1 MSNADLQ
8 YLYSSCVNE
17 NKAQYYGVYST
28 VLSNEPD
35 ISNEDLRIKMYDDLK
50 NTFCDTDQSLTFYVC
65 NNRNEMNQIRP
76 SFEILQ
82 DGSHRDISEK
92 TIAQNEILAILLLSY
107 ARIVKFSHAYIYIIS
122 YPITYTNC
130 SNGLVRLSTERLN
143 NLLRA
148 TSVTIHGIEDAS
160 ALTIPPDTI
169 THTNNYK
176 PIRIYK
182 HATVFTKNTT
192 DLSVKYN
199 LDLRYNHYR
208 SIRSIIDNSLTD
220 NSDNSSSVNKVD
232 DYAYEKVCK
241 ILKTDISKEYI
252 KSILDKVNDGQH
264 LSQQESTIYKVYQLS
279 RSN

>member
-1 MSNADLQ
+1 MSNTDLQ

-35 ISNEDLRIKMYDDLK
+35 ISNEDSRRKMYDDLK
-50 NTFCDTDQSLTFYVC
+50 NTFCDTNQSLTFYVC
-65 NNRNEMNQIRP
+65 NNRNEMSQIRP
-76 SFEILQ
+76 SCEILQ
-82 DGSHRDISEK
+82 DGSYRDISEK
-92 TIAQNEILAILLLSY
+92 TIAQNDILAILLLSY
-107 ARIVKFSHAYIYIIS
+107 ARIVKFSGAHIYIIS
-122 YPITYTNC
+122 YPLTYTNC
-130 SNGLVRLSTERLN
+130 NNGLVRLSTERLN

-148 TSVTIHGIEDAS
+148 TSVTIHDVEDAS
-160 ALTIPPDTI
+160 VLTIPPDTI

-182 HATVFTKNTT
+182 HATAFTKNTT

-208 SIRSIIDNSLTD
+208 SIRSIIDNSLTY
-220 NSDNSSSVNKVD
+220 NSSSVSKVD
-232 DYAYEKVCK
+232 DSVYEKVCK
-241 ILKTDISKEYI
+241 ILKTDISKDYI
-252 KSILDKVNDGQH
+252 ESILDKVNNGQH

>member
-1 MSNADLQ
+1 MSNTDLQ
-8 YLYSSCVNE
+8 YLYSSCINE

-35 ISNEDLRIKMYDDLK
+35 ISNEDLRRKMYDDLK

-65 NNRNEMNQIRP
+65 NNRNEMSQIRP
-76 SFEILQ
+76 SYEILQ
-82 DGSHRDISEK
+82 DGSYRDISEK
-92 TIAQNEILAILLLSY
+92 TIAQNEILAIMLLSY
-107 ARIVKFSHAYIYIIS
+107 ARIVKFSCAYIYIIS
-122 YPITYTNC
+122 YPLIYTNC

-160 ALTIPPDTI
+160 TFTIPPDTI
-169 THTNNYK
+169 IHTNNYK

-182 HATVFTKNTT
+182 HATAFTKNTT

-220 NSDNSSSVNKVD
+220 NSDNSSSVSKID
-232 DYAYEKVCK
+232 DFVYEKVCK
-241 ILKTDISKEYI
+241 ILKNDISKYYI
-252 KSILDKVNDGQH
+252 ESILDKVNDGQH
-264 LSQQESTIYKVYQLS
+264 LSQQESAIYKVYQLS

>member
-1 MSNADLQ
+1 MSNTDLQ

-35 ISNEDLRIKMYDDLK
+35 ISNDDSRRKMYDDLK

-65 NNRNEMNQIRP
+65 NNRNEMSQIRP
-76 SFEILQ
+76 SCEILQ
-82 DGSHRDISEK
+82 DGSYRDISEK
-92 TIAQNEILAILLLSY
+92 TIAQNDIFVILLLSY
-107 ARIVKFSHAYIYIIS
+107 ARIVKFSRAYIYIIS
-122 YPITYTNC
+122 YPLIYTNC

-148 TSVTIHGIEDAS
+148 TSVTIHGIEDTS

-169 THTNNYK
+169 IHTNNYK

-220 NSDNSSSVNKVD
+220 NSDNSSSVSKVD
-232 DYAYEKVCK
+232 DYVYEKVCK

-252 KSILDKVNDGQH
+252 KSILDKVSDGQH
-264 LSQQESTIYKVYQLS
+264 LSQQESAIYKVYQLS
-279 RSN
+279 RSS

>member
-35 ISNEDLRIKMYDDLK
+35 ISNEDSRRKMYDDLK
-50 NTFCDTDQSLTFYVC
+50 NTFCDTNQSLTFYVC

-76 SFEILQ
+76 SGEILQ
-82 DGSHRDISEK
+82 DGSYRDIGEK

-107 ARIVKFSHAYIYIIS
+107 TRIVKFSRAYIYIIS
-122 YPITYTNC
+122 YPLTYTNC
-130 SNGLVRLSTERLN
+130 SNGLVHLSTERLN
-143 NLLRA
+143 SLLSA
-148 TSVTIHGIEDAS
+148 TSVTIRGIEDAS
-160 ALTIPPDTI
+160 SLTIPPDTV

-182 HATVFTKNTT
+182 HATAFTKNTT
-192 DLSVKYN
+192 DLSINYN

-208 SIRSIIDNSLTD
+208 SIRSIIDNSLIN
-220 NSDNSSSVNKVD
+220 NSDNNSSVSKVD
-232 DYAYEKVCK
+232 DSVYEKVCK

-252 KSILDKVNDGQH
+252 KSILDKVNAEQH
-264 LSQQESTIYKVYQLS
+264 LSQQESAIYKVYQLS

>member
-17 NKAQYYGVYST
+17 NKDQYYGVYST

-35 ISNEDLRIKMYDDLK
+35 ISNEDSRRKMYDDLK

-65 NNRNEMNQIRP
+65 NNRNEMSQIRP
-76 SFEILQ
+76 SCEILQ
-82 DGSHRDISEK
+82 DGSYRDISEK

-107 ARIVKFSHAYIYIIS
+107 ARIVKFSCAYIYIIS
-122 YPITYTNC
+122 YPLIYTNC

-182 HATVFTKNTT
+182 HATAFTKNTN
-192 DLSVKYN
+192 DLSVNYN
-199 LDLRYNHYR
+199 LDLRYNYYR
-208 SIRSIIDNSLTD
+208 SIRSIIDNSLTG
-220 NSDNSSSVNKVD
+220 NSDNSSSVSKVD
-232 DYAYEKVCK
+232 DYVYEKVCK
-241 ILKTDISKEYI
+241 ILKTDISKDYI
-252 KSILDKVNDGQH
+252 ESILDKVNDGQH

>member
-1 MSNADLQ
+1 MSNTDLQ

-76 SFEILQ
+76 SGEILQ
-82 DGSHRDISEK
+82 NGSYIDISEK
-92 TIAQNEILAILLLSY
+92 TIAQNDILAILLLSY
-107 ARIVKFSHAYIYIIS
+107 ARVVKFSRAYTYIIS
-122 YPITYTNC
+122 YPLTYTNC

-143 NLLRA
+143 SLLSA
-148 TSVTIHGIEDAS
+148 TSVAIHGVEDAS

-182 HATVFTKNTT
+182 HATAFIKNTT
-192 DLSVKYN
+192 DLSVNYN

-220 NSDNSSSVNKVD
+220 NSSSVSKVD
-232 DYAYEKVCK
+232 DYVYEKVCK

-264 LSQQESTIYKVYQLS
+264 LSQQESAIYKVYQLS

>member
-1 MSNADLQ
+1 MSNTDLQ
-8 YLYSSCVNE
+8 YLYSSCINE

-35 ISNEDLRIKMYDDLK
+35 ISNEDLRRKMYDDLK

-65 NNRNEMNQIRP
+65 NNRNEMSQIRP
-76 SFEILQ
+76 SYEILQ
-82 DGSHRDISEK
+82 DGSYRDISEK
-92 TIAQNEILAILLLSY
+92 TIAQNEILAIMLLSY
-107 ARIVKFSHAYIYIIS
+107 ARIVKFSCAYIYIIS
-122 YPITYTNC
+122 YPLIYTNC

-148 TSVTIHGIEDAS
+148 TSVTINGIEDAS

-169 THTNNYK
+169 IHTNNYK

-182 HATVFTKNTT
+182 HATAFTKNTT

-220 NSDNSSSVNKVD
+220 NSDNSSSVSKID
-232 DYAYEKVCK
+232 DFVYEKVCK
-241 ILKTDISKEYI
+241 ILKNDISKYYI
-252 KSILDKVNDGQH
+252 ESILDKVNDGQH
-264 LSQQESTIYKVYQLS
+264 LSQQESAIYKVYQLS

>member
-1 MSNADLQ
+1 MSNTDLQ

-35 ISNEDLRIKMYDDLK
+35 ISNDDSRRKMYDDLK
-50 NTFCDTDQSLTFYVC
+50 NTFCDTSQSLTFYVC

-76 SFEILQ
+76 SGEILQ
-82 DGSHRDISEK
+82 DGSYRDISEK
-92 TIAQNEILAILLLSY
+92 TIAQNDILAILLLSY
-107 ARIVKFSHAYIYIIS
+107 ARIVKFSRAYIYIIS
-122 YPITYTNC
+122 YPLTYTNC
-130 SNGLVRLSTERLN
+130 SNGLVHLSTERLN

-148 TSVTIHGIEDAS
+148 TSVTIYGIEDAS

-169 THTNNYK
+169 IHTNNYK

-232 DYAYEKVCK
+232 DYVYEKVCK

-252 KSILDKVNDGQH
+252 KSILDKVNDGQY
-264 LSQQESTIYKVYQLS
+264 LSQQESAIYKVYQLS

>member
-35 ISNEDLRIKMYDDLK
+35 ISNEDSRRNMYDDIK

-76 SFEILQ
+76 SYEILQ
-82 DGSHRDISEK
+82 DGSYRDISEK
-92 TIAQNEILAILLLSY
+92 TIAQSEILAILLLSY
-107 ARIVKFSHAYIYIIS
+107 ARIVKFSRAYIYIIS
-122 YPITYTNC
+122 YPLTYTNC
-130 SNGLVRLSTERLN
+130 SNDLVRLSTERLN

-148 TSVTIHGIEDAS
+148 TSVTIHDVEDAS
-160 ALTIPPDTI
+160 VLTIPPDTI

-182 HATVFTKNTT
+182 HATAFTKNTN
-192 DLSVKYN
+192 DLSVNYN

-208 SIRSIIDNSLTD
+208 SIRSIIDNSMTG
-220 NSDNSSSVNKVD
+220 NSDNSSSVSKVD
-232 DYAYEKVCK
+232 DYVYEKVCK
-241 ILKTDISKEYI
+241 ILKTDISKDYI
-252 KSILDKVNDGQH
+252 ESILDKVNDGQH
-264 LSQQESTIYKVYQLS
+264 LSQQENNIYKVYQLS
-279 RSN
+279 MSN

>member
-17 NKAQYYGVYST
+17 DKAQYYGVYST

-35 ISNEDLRIKMYDDLK
+35 ISNDDSRRKMYDDLK
-50 NTFCDTDQSLTFYVC
+50 NTFCDTHQSLTFYVC
-65 NNRNEMNQIRP
+65 NNRNEMIQIRP
-76 SFEILQ
+76 SYEILQ
-82 DGSHRDISEK
+82 DGSYRDISEK
-92 TIAQNEILAILLLSY
+92 TIAQNEILAIMLLSY
-107 ARIVKFSHAYIYIIS
+107 ARIVKFSCAYIYIIS
-122 YPITYTNC
+122 YPLIYTNC

-148 TSVTIHGIEDAS
+148 TSVTIRGIEDAS

-182 HATVFTKNTT
+182 HATAFTKNTT
-192 DLSVKYN
+192 DLSINYN
-199 LDLRYNHYR
+199 LDTRYNHYR

-220 NSDNSSSVNKVD
+220 NSSSVSKVD
-232 DYAYEKVCK
+232 DYVYEKVCK

-264 LSQQESTIYKVYQLS
+264 LSQQESAIYKVYQLS

>member
-1 MSNADLQ
+1 MSNTDLQ

-76 SFEILQ
+76 SGEILQ
-82 DGSHRDISEK
+82 NGSYIDISEK
-92 TIAQNEILAILLLSY
+92 TIAQNDILAILLLSY
-107 ARIVKFSHAYIYIIS
+107 ARVVKFSRAYIYIIS
-122 YPITYTNC
+122 YPLTYTNC

-143 NLLRA
+143 SLLSA
-148 TSVTIHGIEDAS
+148 TSVAIHGVEDAS

-182 HATVFTKNTT
+182 HATAFIKNTT
-192 DLSVKYN
+192 DLSVNYN

-220 NSDNSSSVNKVD
+220 NSSSVSKVD
-232 DYAYEKVCK
+232 DYVYEKVCK

-264 LSQQESTIYKVYQLS
+264 LSQQESAIYKVYQLS

>member
-1 MSNADLQ
+1 MSNTDLQ

-35 ISNEDLRIKMYDDLK
+35 ISNDDSRRKMYDDLK
-50 NTFCDTDQSLTFYVC
+50 NTFCDTHQSLTFYVC
-65 NNRNEMNQIRP
+65 NDRNEMSQIRP
-76 SFEILQ
+76 SCEILQ
-82 DGSHRDISEK
+82 DGSYRDISEK
-92 TIAQNEILAILLLSY
+92 TIAQNDILAILLLRY
-107 ARIVKFSHAYIYIIS
+107 ARIVKFSGAHIYIIS
-122 YPITYTNC
+122 YPLTYTNC

-143 NLLRA
+143 NLLKA

-169 THTNNYK
+169 IHTNNYK

-182 HATVFTKNTT
+182 HATAFTKNTT

-199 LDLRYNHYR
+199 LDLRYNLYR

>member
-1 MSNADLQ
+1 MINTDLQ

-28 VLSNEPD
+28 ALSNEPD
-35 ISNEDLRIKMYDDLK
+35 ISEDSRRKLYDDLK
-50 NTFCDTDQSLTFYVC
+50 NTFCDTNQSLTLYVC

-76 SFEILQ
+76 SGEILQ
-82 DGSHRDISEK
+82 DGSYRNISEK
-92 TIAQNEILAILLLSY
+92 TIAQNDILAILLLSY
-107 ARIVKFSHAYIYIIS
+107 ARIVKFSGANIYIIS
-122 YPITYTNC
+122 YPLTYTNC

-182 HATVFTKNTT
+182 HATAFTKNTN
-192 DLSVKYN
+192 DLSVNYN
-199 LDLRYNHYR
+199 LDLRYNNYR
-208 SIRSIIDNSLTD
+208 SIRTIIDNSLI
-220 NSDNSSSVNKVD
+220 DNSSGVSKVD
-232 DYAYEKVCK
+232 DSVYEKVCK

-252 KSILDKVNDGQH
+252 ESILDKVNDGQH
-264 LSQQESTIYKVYQLS
+264 LSQQESAIYKVYQLS

>member
-1 MSNADLQ
+1 MSNTDLQ

-35 ISNEDLRIKMYDDLK
+35 ISNDDSRRKMYDDLK
-50 NTFCDTDQSLTFYVC
+50 NTFCDTHQSLTFYVC
-65 NNRNEMNQIRP
+65 NDRNEMSQIRP
-76 SFEILQ
+76 SCEILQ
-82 DGSHRDISEK
+82 DGSYRDISEK
-92 TIAQNEILAILLLSY
+92 TIAQNDILAILLLSY
-107 ARIVKFSHAYIYIIS
+107 ARIVKFSGAHIYIIS
-122 YPITYTNC
+122 YPLTYTNC
-130 SNGLVRLSTERLN
+130 SNGLVRLSTKRLN

-148 TSVTIHGIEDAS
+148 TSVTIQGIEDAS

-176 PIRIYK
+176 PISIYK

-192 DLSVKYN
+192 DLSVNYN

-208 SIRSIIDNSLTD
+208 SIRSIIDNSMTD

-232 DYAYEKVCK
+232 DYVYEKVCK

-252 KSILDKVNDGQH
+252 KSILDKVNAGQH
-264 LSQQESTIYKVYQLS
+264 LSQQESAIYKVYQLS
-279 RSN
+279 RGN

>member
-35 ISNEDLRIKMYDDLK
+35 ISNDDSRRKMYDDLK
-50 NTFCDTDQSLTFYVC
+50 NTFCDTHQSLTFYVC
-65 NNRNEMNQIRP
+65 NNRNEMSQIRP
-76 SFEILQ
+76 SCEILQ
-82 DGSHRDISEK
+82 DGSYRDISEK
-92 TIAQNEILAILLLSY
+92 TIVQNDILAILFLSY
-107 ARIVKFSHAYIYIIS
+107 ARIVKFSGANIYIIS
-122 YPITYTNC
+122 YPLTYTNC

-160 ALTIPPDTI
+160 ALTITPDTI
-169 THTNNYK
+169 IHTNNYK

-208 SIRSIIDNSLTD
+208 SIRSIIDSSLTD
-220 NSDNSSSVNKVD
+220 NSDNSSGVSKVD
-232 DYAYEKVCK
+232 DYVYEKVCK
-241 ILKTDISKEYI
+241 ILKTDISKDYI
-252 KSILDKVNDGQH
+252 ESILDKVNDGQH
-264 LSQQESTIYKVYQLS
+264 LSQQESAIYKVYQLS